1 MHWHVLPV
9 SMISKRNYMH
19 YSREHS
25 NVNSLDYKEI
35 EISYQEVI
43 NANFAYEYFTGY
55 TRESYYEV
63 SKIKDSSYLQKDPV
77 RDFVQYICKHKSVLK
92 KNISKTNVVMVEG
105 KFALD
110 NTELF
115 SDRLIQMRIFLKIP
129 LSLMRMRR
137 PNPVIIRYFWIAIK

>member
-1 MHWHVLPV
+1 MHALC
-9 SMISKRNYMH
+9 ITGFNDFEKKLCAL
-19 YSREHS
+19 EHS

-110 NTELF
+110 N
-115 SDRLIQMRIFLKIP
+115 SSVARILG
-129 LSLMRMRR
+129 
-137 PNPVIIRYFWIAIK
+137 